1 MTKCM
6 LAVPYLPDRSMWL
19 FDTLI
24 PCSHSS
30 FPLFG
35 HFLANGASEH
45 CDNYR
50 CDGMVFQNLTVSH
63 VYVLCVMVLSVMA
76 FVQCLKWCT
85 TILMALYI
93 KEILQSSARWNIY
106 VIWWVLMRHVFL
118 GTKQQCGADPSVQI
132 LVSRSSSSPL
142 SSALKNFVLLIFH
155 LFSSLQTA

>member
-1 MTKCM
+1 
-6 LAVPYLPDRSMWL
+6 MWL

-24 PCSHSS
+24 PCSASS
-30 FPLFG
+30 FP
-35 HFLANGASEH
+35 FLVIFWQTVHLSIVITT
-45 CDNYR
+45 DV
-50 CDGMVFQNLTVSH
+50 MVFQNLNVSR
-63 VYVLCVMVLSVMA
+63 VYVLCVMVLPVMA
-76 FVQCLKWCT
+76 FVRCLKWCT
-85 TILMALYI
+85 TILMVLYI